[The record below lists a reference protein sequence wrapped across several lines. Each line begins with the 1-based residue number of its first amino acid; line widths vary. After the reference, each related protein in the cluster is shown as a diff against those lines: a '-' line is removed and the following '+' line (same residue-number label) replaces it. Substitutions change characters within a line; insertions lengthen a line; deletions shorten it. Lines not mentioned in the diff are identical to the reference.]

1 MPNLMQTEV
10 CISWAL
16 MQTSATVAKSSGRTR
31 KKKNMKLEY
40 QRKSL
45 DYNLDGSLRG
55 TVVTLGHID
64 GGHLPVL
71 LPGDQTALSNQEL
84 FELAMEEHYQEN
96 FPNRAENEKF
106 NLLGEKIAKYDELIE
121 NSQNAIKDLEETTA
135 EAKAATIK
143 NEEAV
148 NNAVSELTEL
158 IMGILGQST
167 ANILVEGTE

>member
-1 MPNLMQTEV
+1 
-10 CISWAL
+10 
-16 MQTSATVAKSSGRTR
+16 
-31 KKKNMKLEY
+31 MKLEY

-106 NLLGEKIAKYDELIE
+106 N
-121 NSQNAIKDLEETTA
+121 
-135 EAKAATIK
+135 
-143 NEEAV
+143 
-148 NNAVSELTEL
+148 
-158 IMGILGQST
+158 
-167 ANILVEGTE
+167 